1 VRGRREARLRQA
13 RPSRRPSGRP
23 PLRSVAA
30 ADQVFVPQQL
40 ARVLGIQYALGGVL
54 AFAWL
59 VLTPAEAGPGREVV
73 LVLAVLAEILG
84 ALMAV
89 LSFAPVS
96 DRVLDRAAHACI
108 LSAQAVVAAGYAAT
122 RDPET
127 PLALFMLWTTP
138 YAGIFSRRA
147 RWAHVATTT
156 FFLGM
161 ASLSMPATVAN
172 QAAVEFVILL
182 ATVLVA
188 TLLVSRITQRLHVA
202 GTHDALTGLPNRR
215 LFQALTT
222 AALARRA
229 AKGGTVLV
237 LLIDLDRFKN
247 VNDSYGHAV
256 GDRLLELLAPRLQAS
271 LRSSDVVA
279 RLGGDE
285 FAVLCQDPS
294 GSVDADAILTRL
306 LTAWATEPVQVGDR
320 RLYASA
326 SVGVA
331 VALDEDTPETL
342 LRNADTAMYEA
353 KAAGGS
359 CWRAFDPGATG
370 RSQRLVAIE
379 QGLRDAAARD
389 ELALH
394 YQPVMAL
401 APPRPVGVEGLL
413 RWNSSELGQVG
424 PDEFIPVAE
433 RSGAIAELG
442 LWVLDRAL
450 RDLAGWRRSGVVDDA
465 FTVAVNVSALQL
477 THALPGEVAALLA
490 RHRVPAANLGLEI
503 TESAMMTGDV
513 PGTALDRLHELGV
526 TLLLD
531 DFGTGYSSMSHLRRF
546 PLDVVKIDRS
556 FVSGMVEQEQDQ
568 ALVFGALSL
577 AHALGMSVVAEGI
590 EDEQQLLAL
599 HAAGCD
605 AGQGYGL
612 SRPVPADKVG
622 DALRAATGWALEH
635 LGAGAGLPPA
645 QALARPD
652 VAVSARQRGAA

>member
-13 RPSRRPSGRP
+13 RPARRPP
-23 PLRSVAA
+23 VRSVVASE
-30 ADQVFVPQQL
+30 QVFVPQQL
-40 ARVLGIQYALGGVL
+40 ARVLGIQYAVGGLLALAWVL
-54 AFAWL
+54 WL
-59 VLTPAEAGPGREVV
+59 PADAGPGRDVV

-84 ALMAV
+84 AFMAA
-89 LSFAPVS
+89 LSIAPVS
-96 DRVLDRAAHACI
+96 DRTLDRAAHACI
-108 LSAQAVVAAGYAAT
+108 LSAQAVIAIGYAASQ
-122 RDPET
+122 DPET

-156 FFLGM
+156 IFLGV
-161 ASLSMPATVAN
+161 ASLAMPAEVAP
-172 QAAVEFVILL
+172 QAAAEFVFVL

-215 LFQALTT
+215 LFQALTR
-222 AALARRA
+222 AALTRRA

-237 LLIDLDRFKN
+237 LLIDLDRFKD

-256 GDRLLELLAPRLQAS
+256 GDQLLELLAPRLQAS

-294 GSVDADAILTRL
+294 GAVDAEAILTRL
-306 LTAWATEPVQVGDR
+306 LTAWATEPVQVGER

-326 SVGVA
+326 SVGVV

-359 CWRAFDPGATG
+359 CWRVFDPGATG

-379 QGLRDAAARD
+379 QGLREAAARD
-389 ELALH
+389 ELELH
-394 YQPVMAL
+394 YQPVLAL
-401 APPRPVGVEGLL
+401 APRPVGVEGLL
-413 RWNSSELGQVG
+413 RWTSPELGQVA

-433 RSGAIAELG
+433 RSGAIAALG

-450 RDLAGWRRSGVVDDA
+450 RDLAGWRRSGVVDEA
-465 FTVAVNVSALQL
+465 FSVAVNVSALQL
-477 THALPGEVAALLA
+477 TQSLPGEVAALLA
-490 RHRVPAANLGLEI
+490 QHRIPAANLGLEI
-503 TESAMMTGDV
+503 TESAMMTGEV

-556 FVSGMVEQEQDQ
+556 FVSGMVEQEQDH
-568 ALVFGALSL
+568 ALVMGALSL
-577 AHALGMSVVAEGI
+577 AHALGMTVVAEGI
-590 EDEQQLLAL
+590 EDERQLLAL

-612 SRPVPADKVG
+612 SRPVPADRVE
-622 DALRAATGWALEH
+622 DALGKATAWALEH
-635 LGAGAGLPPA
+635 LSGGTVLPPA
-645 QALARPD
+645 QPLA
-652 VAVSARQRGAA
+652 QRGAA